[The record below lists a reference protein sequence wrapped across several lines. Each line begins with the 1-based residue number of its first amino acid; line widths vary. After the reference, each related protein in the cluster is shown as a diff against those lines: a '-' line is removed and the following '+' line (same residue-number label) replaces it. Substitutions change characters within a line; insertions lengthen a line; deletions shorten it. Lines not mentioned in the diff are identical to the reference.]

1 MKSDY
6 VRIKSHNSQSGA
18 ERKVSKWFQLLDAIY
33 GHRPASCGREAGY
46 DSATS
51 LLLST
56 QRKEEESSTDSE
68 AGVMSDSTGES
79 PAIRS
84 PTPLPLP
91 PSPLPATPGPP
102 SVSVSEGA
110 TSETPRTPSRPNVSG
125 KRKRGH
131 DQSAIVAALHEM
143 QAEDRQQQD
152 LDRIQRDK
160 HLDRLLTEAREARE
174 HEDAIRRET
183 AAFNQSFLAVL
194 GKLAEAI
201 GRQHH

>member
-1 MKSDY
+1 MPFMDTGQQAVGEKLVMILQRRCY
-6 VRIKSHNSQSGA
+6 CQR
-18 ERKVSKWFQLLDAIY
+18 
-33 GHRPASCGREAGY
+33 REKREKGI
-46 DSATS
+46 
-51 LLLST
+51 LIL
-56 QRKEEESSTDSE
+56 KEESSTDSE

-110 TSETPRTPSRPNVSG
+110 TSETPRTPSRQMQ
-125 KRKRGH
+125 RKRGH